1 MAQPIIVIA
10 GKDPTASHGGTE
22 SYLRAYG
29 RAAIKAGYHPHF
41 FCAGPRAAVGETE
54 FGTVHCARSPFRP
67 YRGLMLA
74 FHQRFILDCVA
85 RFAVPDRA
93 PYLVHS
99 FGPWGGVGTA
109 VGERLERRGIETVR
123 VVTAFTTY
131 RHETVAK
138 VRGMGAGYPLALR
151 LQHWLELNW
160 VRLTVDRAE
169 RRGLQAART
178 VFVNYDSVQAI
189 IEAQYGS
196 GIRFAKMTYSSEA
209 AFLRRDTPRSA
220 RPETIA
226 TLRPRDAPLLVS
238 VSRHDGRKGLNVLL
252 HALAELRRHG
262 AAFRACLVG
271 GGPLLAAHRRLAEQL
286 GLAESVAITGWV
298 DDSYAYLEHADVFV
312 LPSLEEG
319 SGSVSLL
326 EAMQAG
332 AAPVLSRV
340 DGIPEDVRDGES
352 ALLVEPSD
360 AALLA
365 SALARLLS
373 DAPLRQRMARAA
385 HECFIGR
392 FSAEAFVADLRMNY
406 ERLGFPP
413 A

>member
-1 MAQPIIVIA
+1 MARPILVIA
-10 GKDPTASHGGTE
+10 GKDPTTSHGGTE

-41 FCAGPRAAVGETE
+41 FCVGPRAAVRETE
-54 FGTVHCARSPFRP
+54 FGTIHCAQSPFRP
-67 YRGLMLA
+67 YRGLMIA
-74 FHQRFILDCVA
+74 FHQRFILDCVE
-85 RFAVPDRA
+85 RFALPDPG

-109 VGERLERRGIETVR
+109 VGERLERRGIETVK

-131 RHETVAK
+131 GHETLAK
-138 VRGMGAGYPLALR
+138 VRGMQTGYPLALR

-160 VRLTVDRAE
+160 VRLSVDRSE
-169 RRGLQAART
+169 GHGLKTAQT
-178 VFVNYDSVQAI
+178 VYVNYDSVRAI
-189 IEAQYGS
+189 IEAQYGP
-196 GIRFAKMTYSSEA
+196 GIRFAKMAYSSEA
-209 AFLRRDTPRSA
+209 AFLRRETPRSA
-220 RPETIA
+220 LPEAIA
-226 TLRPRDAPLLVS
+226 TLQPRDAPLLVS
-238 VSRHDGRKGLNVLL
+238 VSRHDGRKGLDVLL
-252 HALAELRRHG
+252 YALAELRRHG
-262 AAFRACLVG
+262 VAFRACLVG
-271 GGPLLAAHRRLAEQL
+271 GGPLLETHRRLAGRL
-286 GLAESVAITGWV
+286 GLAESVAITGRV

-332 AAPVLSRV
+332 AAPVLSGI

-352 ALLVEPSD
+352 ALLVEPGD

-365 SALARLLS
+365 AALARLLA
-373 DAPLRQRMARAA
+373 DAPLRQRLARAA
-385 HECFIGR
+385 HERFTGR
-392 FSAEAFVADLRMNY
+392 FSAEAFAADLRMNY